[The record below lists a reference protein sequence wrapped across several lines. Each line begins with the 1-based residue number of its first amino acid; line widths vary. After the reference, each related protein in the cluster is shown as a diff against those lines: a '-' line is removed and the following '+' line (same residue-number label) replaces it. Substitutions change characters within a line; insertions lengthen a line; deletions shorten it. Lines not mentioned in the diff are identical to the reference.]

1 MGGDTDKAA
10 VKLPAAEALTAKAAL
25 VAKEPW
31 ETPRVIVAAVKEAT
45 AYYGGH
51 DDHPVIS

>member
-1 MGGDTDKAA
+1 MSSDQDKAA
-10 VKLPAAEALTAKAAL
+10 PLPPAADAAAAKAAVL
-25 VAKEPW
+25 AKEPW

-51 DDHPVIS
+51 DDHAIIS